1 MFKVNNKDTRTTRR
15 SAVFI
20 VKFEHISSVLSFNI
34 FHSSSAFIIN
44 FEQVNASWVRSF
56 WKVLIKIKQLKSLM
70 AVLLEP
76 KN

>member
-1 MFKVNNKDTRTTRR
+1 MFKVNNKDTRTARR

-20 VKFEHISSVLSFNI
+20 VKFEHISSVLNLNI
-34 FHSSSAFIIN
+34 FHSSIALIIN